1 MADRHGARIVTATY
15 HARSTPVDAVVIGT
29 GAGGAPLAA
38 RLAQAGRSVVALEA
52 GRAFRPDDHV
62 ADEVAA
68 DIYWMEERLSGG
80 TTPTAF
86 GANNSGMGVGG
97 STLHWGAFCP
107 RPDERDLRLK
117 TLTGVGADW
126 PIDHAELI
134 RYIEEVERFTG
145 VSGPA
150 DYPWDRD
157 RRYAYLPVPRNAAA
171 EAMARG
177 CAAIGM
183 TATDAPAALVS
194 QDRDQP
200 HWGQRQA
207 CVNCGTCH
215 QGCRNAAKTSMDTTY
230 LPLAVAHGAE
240 VRAGCR
246 VLSFEFDAAGRIAAV
261 VYRQD
266 GEDRR
271 QRCNAVFLCAGG
283 VETPRLL
290 LNLGIANSS
299 GQVGRN
305 FMAHVATQVWGRF
318 DADMR
323 MNRGYPSSL
332 ISEDMMRPGDAGC
345 AGGYLIQSLGVLPV
359 NLASGLARGAGM
371 WGARLERTLRDYN
384 RMAGIGIN
392 GECLPH
398 DDNRLVLAEETDA
411 FGHRKARIDFSY
423 HANEQAIDRHA
434 RRTMTAIWEA
444 AGASDI
450 VTVDRSA
457 HTIGTCRMGHDGAE
471 AVVDLDGRSFDIPNL
486 LICDNSVFP
495 SALAANPALTIM
507 ALSLRTADRFLASA
521 R

>member
-1 MADRHGARIVTATY
+1 
-15 HARSTPVDAVVIGT
+15 
-29 GAGGAPLAA
+29 
-38 RLAQAGRSVVALEA
+38 
-52 GRAFRPDDHV
+52 
-62 ADEVAA
+62 
-68 DIYWMEERLSGG
+68 
-80 TTPTAF
+80 
-86 GANNSGMGVGG
+86 
-97 STLHWGAFCP
+97 
-107 RPDERDLRLK
+107 
-117 TLTGVGADW
+117 
-126 PIDHAELI
+126 
-134 RYIEEVERFTG
+134 
-145 VSGPA
+145 
-150 DYPWDRD
+150 
-157 RRYAYLPVPRNAAA
+157 
-171 EAMARG
+171 
-177 CAAIGM
+177 M

-194 QDRDQP
+194 RDHEQP

-207 CVNCGTCH
+207 CVSCGTCH
-215 QGCRNAAKTSMDTTY
+215 QGCRNAAKTSMDTSY

-271 QRCNAVFLCAGG
+271 QRCTTVFLCAGG

-359 NLASGLARGAGM
+359 NLATGLARGAGM
-371 WGARLERTLRDYN
+371 WGERLETMLRRYN

-398 DDNRLVLAEETDA
+398 KDNRLVLADETDG

-423 HANEQAIDRHA
+423 HDNERAIDRHA

-450 VTVDRSA
+450 VAVDRSA

-471 AVVDLDGRSFDIPNL
+471 AVVDPDGRSFDIPNL
-486 LICDNSVFP
+486 LVCDNSVFP

-507 ALSLRTADRFLASA
+507 ALSLRTADRFLASD